1 MAHQQETETT
11 LEALMEWTLPF
22 YLNIRQKVI
31 LGLSLCVLVIGAVG
45 GISYRYLREVERK
58 QHIVEIADDLSNV
71 VLEIRRYEKNY
82 LLYGAAEDLQENRRY
97 IEQGMEVLNK
107 ISPEMKNLKGASLLN
122 HLGEE
127 LLGYSRLMEEM
138 PTADRH
144 GGPPGEAQISEQ
156 MREHGK
162 TLVDFSQQL
171 VQFER
176 QQILNII
183 NTLKAQL
190 LASLGIF
197 LVFGG
202 FLIPIV
208 THKIIRPLRVI
219 EKTTLRIAQG
229 DFRPLPV
236 QHSRDETQRVV
247 EAFNLMIGELEKRQ
261 DQLLQAKKLA
271 SLGTLTSGVAHQ
283 LNNPLNNIST
293 SCQILLEELDQAER
307 EFLRKMLTNI
317 EQEVYRAR
325 DIVRGLLEFAR
336 VKEFCLAPVPL
347 SRVVER
353 SVSLISSHVPPGI
366 EIIQDIPEGLSLN
379 LDAQRMQQVLLNLI
393 ENGIHAIKSPPGQIK
408 ISAKSQLAMGQVVI
422 TVEDTGSGISEQNLG
437 RVFDPFFTTKDVG
450 LGTGLGLSIVYGIIE
465 KHRGSISLESK
476 EGEGT
481 RFTIRLPLD
490 TVC

>member
-1 MAHQQETETT
+1 MR
-11 LEALMEWTLPF
+11 WTPPF

-31 LGLSLCVLVIGAVG
+31 LGLSLCVLVIGSIG

-58 QHIVEIADDLSNV
+58 QRIVEVADDLSNV
-71 VLEIRRYEKNY
+71 MLEIRRYEKNY
-82 LLYGAAEDLQENRRY
+82 LLYGADEDLQDNHKY
-97 IEQGMEVLNK
+97 IEQGIEVIDK
-107 ISPEMKNLKGASLLN
+107 IAPDVKDLKGAPLLDR
-122 HLGEE
+122 LRQE
-127 LLGYSRLMEEM
+127 LLSYSRLMKEI
-138 PTADRH
+138 AVAGQQ
-144 GGPPGEAQISEQ
+144 GGSPDDTQVKEQ
-156 MREHGK
+156 LREHGK
-162 TLVDFSQQL
+162 NLVDLSQEL

-176 QQILNII
+176 HRILTII
-183 NTLKAQL
+183 NTLKAQI

-247 EAFNLMIGELEKRQ
+247 EAFNLMVGELEKRQ

-293 SCQILLEELDQAER
+293 SCQILLEELGQAEQ

-336 VKEFCLAPVPL
+336 VKEFCLAPAPL
-347 SRVVER
+347 SQVVER

-366 EIIQDIPEGLSLN
+366 EIIQDIPEDLSLN

-422 TVEDTGSGISEQNLG
+422 TVEDTGSGIPEQNLG

-476 EGEGT
+476 EGEGA

-490 TVC
+490 AVC